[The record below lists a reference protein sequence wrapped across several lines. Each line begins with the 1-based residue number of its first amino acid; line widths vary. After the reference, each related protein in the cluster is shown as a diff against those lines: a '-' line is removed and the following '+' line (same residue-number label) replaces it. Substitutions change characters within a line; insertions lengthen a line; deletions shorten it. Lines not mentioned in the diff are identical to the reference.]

1 MHRPQRTLTPEQKF
15 ALSSTSVR
23 TPVGASRPQEQGNPV
38 QAPQAANMMKQR
50 ARGDYE
56 NFERGLKGEES
67 SNRSRYGQVRG
78 LVNTNAQAPAQPNT
92 PRVAVQSAPRPDLSG
107 GPRQPMGGL
116 GQPMGGPGFGGPGQL
131 PPNKGRRKPG
141 MGSGM
146 GRARRATGLA
156 RRAKKSCWSSK
167 TCTKIKRIK
176 LKTTKNKQKT
186 IMAYKQKGSP
196 FQRNFG
202 IGSPAKQMLKPR
214 VAPTAAPMGA
224 PAAPPPPVDPAMIAQ
239 AAKAV
244 KGAMAPPPVDP
255 GAEMPPPMQRNLRME
270 AASPVKFIGGMRRA
284 KRAAR
289 PKTARPKTAKPMSV
303 GVGGF
308 GGGGTTGSVNQP
320 TTGGPQ
326 KGIVSTTPL
335 PGGDKEE

>member
-1 MHRPQRTLTPEQKF
+1 LKVLNP
-15 ALSSTSVR
+15 TSK
-23 TPVGASRPQEQGNPV
+23 AE
-38 QAPQAANMMKQR
+38 
-50 ARGDYE
+50 
-56 NFERGLKGEES
+56 
-67 SNRSRYGQVRG
+67 
-78 LVNTNAQAPAQPNT
+78 
-92 PRVAVQSAPRPDLSG
+92 
-107 GPRQPMGGL
+107 
-116 GQPMGGPGFGGPGQL
+116 
-131 PPNKGRRKPG
+131 
-141 MGSGM
+141 
-146 GRARRATGLA
+146 
-156 RRAKKSCWSSK
+156 
-167 TCTKIKRIK
+167 IRIK

-186 IMAYKQKGSP
+186 IMAYKQQGSP

-214 VAPTAAPMGA
+214 VAPVAAPVNA
-224 PAAPPPPVDPAMIAQ
+224 PVAAPVAPPVDPAMIAQ

-270 AASPVKFIGGMRRA
+270 AESPMKFLGGMRRA
-284 KRAAR
+284 VRGGRAAR

-335 PGGDKEE
+335 PGGDKEGVKRTGRGGRRRGLLGSLARGVKNMGKAVRGSVGSGMSGMAKTAKVVEGARDLAKGVREKVGGLAKGAIKNNLGLAKGVAKAGLGGAAKLGGAVKAVKPVVRAAAGIAKGAGGLVSKAIKK